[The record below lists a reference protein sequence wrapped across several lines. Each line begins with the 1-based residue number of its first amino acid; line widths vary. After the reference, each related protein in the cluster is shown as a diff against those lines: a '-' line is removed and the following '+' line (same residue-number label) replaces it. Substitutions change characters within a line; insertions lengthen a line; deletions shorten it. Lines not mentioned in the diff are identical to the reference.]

1 LSIEIAQYFKT
12 EIISCDSRQMYR
24 ELKIG
29 VASPEEQQLQAVQ
42 HHFIGHI
49 SIHDYFSAGEF
60 EKAAL
65 YKLEEL
71 FQKHDYVVMT
81 GGSGLYV
88 DAVTKGID
96 NIPKPDDGIRAKYLK
111 LYAEKGIEH
120 LQELVKEI
128 DPDYYAEA
136 DLNNSKRLLK
146 CLETYDMTG
155 KPLSVLR
162 TNTAKERDFK
172 IVQIGLQMDRELLY
186 ERIDMRVDLMLRAG
200 LVEEAKQF
208 YEFKHLN
215 SLNTVGY
222 KELYAYFGGEI
233 DYDDAVRLIKRNSR
247 RYAKRQISWFNR
259 DKTIKW
265 FNPKQKGAIIEYIGK
280 LK

>member
-1 LSIEIAQYFKT
+1 
-12 EIISCDSRQMYR
+12 M
-24 ELKIG
+24 
-29 VASPEEQQLQAVQ
+29 
-42 HHFIGHI
+42 
-49 SIHDYFSAGEF
+49 
-60 EKAAL
+60 
-65 YKLEEL
+65 
-71 FQKHDYVVMT
+71 
-81 GGSGLYV
+81 
-88 DAVTKGID
+88 
-96 NIPKPDDGIRAKYLK
+96 
-111 LYAEKGIEH
+111 
-120 LQELVKEI
+120 QELVKEI

-215 SLNTVGY
+215 SLNTV
-222 KELYAYFGGEI
+222 A
-233 DYDDAVRLIKRNSR
+233 
-247 RYAKRQISWFNR
+247 
-259 DKTIKW
+259 
-265 FNPKQKGAIIEYIGK
+265 
-280 LK
+280 